1 MLTSTLSYR
10 LRRRFGTAWTAPL
23 LTMAARHG
31 MAALA
36 ARLLASQVRFAG
48 GAGGQG
54 DGVVRLLLLSKA
66 GFTEDMAATFDAEAT
81 VRLLALDR
89 SLTKAVYTAFL
100 PPEIDD
106 NNYHSAGPE
115 YDGGKR
121 ALRAFWAAIWPRLG
135 AAVRIDAVLSGN
147 FAYYAERE
155 LQAVLEESGTPF
167 IALHKENLKSE
178 GRSAFFTDIY
188 RTRRGCFAG
197 RRILVYNAVEREVQ
211 IAAEVAA
218 PETVTVTGM
227 PRLDRMHTWRRGGGG
242 APPPPPPPPPH

>member
-167 IALHKENLKSE
+167 
-178 GRSAFFTDIY
+178 
-188 RTRRGCFAG
+188 
-197 RRILVYNAVEREVQ
+197 
-211 IAAEVAA
+211 
-218 PETVTVTGM
+218 
-227 PRLDRMHTWRRGGGG
+227 
-242 APPPPPPPPPH
+242 